1 MPYPTPP
8 LAFECSPAVGA
19 GLTWV
24 DLLIDRAAR
33 WPNRVALQLWNDGVA
48 APSKLTYA
56 DLDRRCRA
64 IAAQMQQ
71 RHLQGERVLLL
82 CPPGLDYVVA
92 FCACL
97 YAGAIAVPIYPPRPN
112 QSFDRLQR
120 IADDVQAALILT
132 TSVQPACPHPL
143 SVIPCLAVDA
153 VPPEGAIDWQPPL
166 LAPDDI
172 AFLQYT
178 SGSTAAPKGVQISH
192 GNLLHNVAAISH
204 KFELDHHS
212 QGVIW
217 LPPYHDMGLIGGIL
231 TPLYAGFPTVLM
243 PPIDFLQ
250 RPLRWLQA
258 VSQTQATV
266 SGGPNFAYELCLE
279 KIKPE
284 QRQGLDLSHWTV
296 AFTGAEPIRADTLE
310 RFAAAFAD
318 CGFRPE
324 AFYPC
329 YGMAEATLMISGG
342 ARPRAPKVLT
352 VDDTQLAAH
361 RLQPATQ
368 GRQLVS
374 CGQVIDGGQVAIV
387 NPDTLTR
394 CRPGEVGE
402 IWVVS
407 PSVAQGYWQ
416 RPQLSAEIFHAR
428 LADSGTDSSAAGTDS
443 FLRTGDLGCLHDGE
457 LFVTG
462 RLKELMIIRG
472 RNHYASDV
480 EATVAAC
487 HPAFRSTWGAAF
499 TVEAGHQTQL
509 VVVQEVARG
518 WLRRLEPDPVVRAIR
533 QQVSQKHGL
542 RVETVV
548 LVKPGSIP
556 KTSSGKV
563 QRDRCRSQFLAGQLR
578 PFTTAQPATSQS

>member
-1 MPYPTPP
+1 MPP
-8 LAFECSPAVGA
+8 LTLDCSPAVA
-19 GLTWV
+19 LGLTWV

-33 WPNRVALQLWNDGVA
+33 QPDRVALQLWNDGIA
-48 APSKLTYA
+48 APDALTYA
-56 DLDRRCRA
+56 DLDCRSRA
-64 IAAQMQQ
+64 IAAQMQRQ
-71 RHLQGERVLLL
+71 NLQGERVLLL
-82 CPPGLDYVVA
+82 CPPGLDYVLA

-97 YAGAIAVPIYPPRPN
+97 YAGAIAVPVYPPRPN
-112 QSFDRLQR
+112 QSLDRLER
-120 IADDVQAALILT
+120 IADEVQAALILT
-132 TSVQPACPHPL
+132 SSAQPACPHPL
-143 SVIPCLAVDA
+143 SAIPCLMVDA
-153 VPPEGAIDWQPPL
+153 VAPEGAIAWQPPI

-204 KFELDHHS
+204 KFGLDHHS

-231 TPLYAGFPTVLM
+231 TPLYAGFPTMLM
-243 PPIDFLQ
+243 PPVDFLQ

-266 SGGPNFAYELCLE
+266 SGGPNFAYELCVE
-279 KIKPE
+279 KIRPD
-284 QRQGLDLSHWTV
+284 QRQGLDLSPWTV
-296 AFTGAEPIRADTLE
+296 AFTGAEPIRAATLE

-342 ARPRAPKVLT
+342 DRTRVPKLLT
-352 VDDTQLAAH
+352 VDDSQLTAH
-361 RLQPATQ
+361 RLQPAAQ
-368 GRQLVS
+368 GRQLVG

-387 NPDTLTR
+387 NPETLTL
-394 CRPGEVGE
+394 CRPSEVGE
-402 IWVVS
+402 IWVAS

-416 RPQLSAEIFHAR
+416 RPQLSEEIFHAR
-428 LADSGTDSSAAGTDS
+428 LADAGAAGAGP

-480 EATVAAC
+480 EATVAAS
-487 HPAFRSTWGAAF
+487 HPALHSTWGAAF
-499 TVEAGHQTQL
+499 TVEQGHQTQL

-518 WLRRLEPDPVVRAIR
+518 WQRRLEPEPVVRAIR
-533 QQVSQKHGL
+533 QRVSQVHGL

-556 KTSSGKV
+556 KTSSGKI

>member
-1 MPYPTPP
+1 MPP
-8 LAFECSPAVGA
+8 LAFACSPAVGS

-33 WPNRVALQLWNDGVA
+33 QPDRVALQLWNDGVA
-48 APSKLTYA
+48 APSELTYA
-56 DLDRRCRA
+56 DLDRRSRA

-71 RHLQGERVLLL
+71 RNLQGERVLLL

-97 YAGAIAVPIYPPRPN
+97 YAGAIAVPVYPPRLN
-112 QSFDRLQR
+112 QSLDRLQR
-120 IADDVQAALILT
+120 IASEVQAALILT
-132 TSVQPACPHPL
+132 TSAQPPPAL
-143 SVIPCLAVDA
+143 AAIPCLPVDVDA
-153 VPPEGAIDWQPPL
+153 VAAEGAIAWQPPAL
-166 LAPDDI
+166 TPDAI

-192 GNLLHNVAAISH
+192 GNLLHNAAAISH
-204 KFELDHHS
+204 KFGLDHHS
-212 QGVIW
+212 RGVIW

-231 TPLYAGFPTVLM
+231 TPLYAGFPTMLM
-243 PPIDFLQ
+243 PPVDFLQ

-266 SGGPNFAYELCLE
+266 SGGPNFAYELCVE

-284 QRQGLDLSHWTV
+284 QRQGLDLSHWQV
-296 AFTGAEPIRADTLE
+296 AFTGAEPIRAGTLE

-318 CGFRPE
+318 CGFRSE

-329 YGMAEATLMISGG
+329 YGLAEATLMISGG
-342 ARPRAPKVLT
+342 DRNCAPKLLT
-352 VDDTQLAAH
+352 VDDAQLAAH
-361 RLQPATQ
+361 RLQPADQ
-368 GRQLVS
+368 GRRLVS
-374 CGQVIDGGQVAIV
+374 CGQVIDGGQVVIV

-394 CRPGEVGE
+394 CRPSEVGE
-402 IWVVS
+402 IWVAS

-416 RPQLSAEIFHAR
+416 RSQLSEEVFRAQ
-428 LADSGTDSSAAGTDS
+428 LADAGTAETGA

-472 RNHYASDV
+472 HNHYASDV
-480 EATVAAC
+480 EATVAAS
-487 HPAFRSTWGAAF
+487 HPALRSAWGAAF

-518 WLRRLEPDPVVRAIR
+518 WLRRLEPEPVTRAIR
-533 QQVSQKHGL
+533 QRVSQVHGL

-556 KTSSGKV
+556 KTSSGKI
-563 QRDRCRSQFLAGQLR
+563 QRDRCRSQYLAGQLR
-578 PFTTAQPATSQS
+578 SIITAHPATSRL

>member
-1 MPYPTPP
+1 MPYPTPS

-33 WPNRVALQLWNDGVA
+33 WPDRVALQRWDDGVA
-48 APSKLTYA
+48 APSELTYA

-82 CPPGLDYVVA
+82 CPPGLDYAVA

-97 YAGAIAVPIYPPRPN
+97 YAGAIAVPVYPPRPN
-112 QSFDRLQR
+112 QSIDRLKR
-120 IADDVQAALILT
+120 IADEVQAALILT
-132 TSVQPACPHPL
+132 TSAQPPPDLAA
-143 SVIPCLAVDA
+143 IPCLPVDA
-153 VPPEGAIDWQPPL
+153 VAPEEAIAWQPPA
-166 LAPDDI
+166 LAPDNI

-178 SGSTAAPKGVQISH
+178 SGSTAAPKGVQVSH

-204 KFELDHHS
+204 KFGLDHHS

-231 TPLYAGFPTVLM
+231 TPLYAGFPTMLM
-243 PPIDFLQ
+243 PPVDFLQ

-258 VSQTQATV
+258 ISQTQATV
-266 SGGPNFAYELCLE
+266 SGGPNFAYDLCVE
-279 KIKPE
+279 KIRPD
-284 QRQGLDLSHWTV
+284 QLQGLDLSHWTV
-296 AFTGAEPIRADTLE
+296 AFTGAEPVRAGTLE

-329 YGMAEATLMISGG
+329 YGMAEATLMITGG
-342 ARPRAPKVLT
+342 DRTRVPKLLT
-352 VDDTQLAAH
+352 VDDSQLTAH
-361 RLQPATQ
+361 RLQPAAQ
-368 GRQLVS
+368 GRQLVG

-387 NPDTLTR
+387 NPETLTL
-394 CRPGEVGE
+394 CRPSEVGE
-402 IWVVS
+402 IWVAS

-416 RPQLSAEIFHAR
+416 RPQLSEEIFHAR
-428 LADSGTDSSAAGTDS
+428 LADAGAAGAGP

-533 QQVSQKHGL
+533 QRVSQGHGL
-542 RVETVV
+542 RAETVV

-578 PFTTAQPATSQS
+578 SITAAQSATSRL